1 VTDTQPARAATS
13 PQRLIILVALAMF
26 ISYVDRGN
34 LATAA
39 PLIQAELKLSPEQ
52 LGVLLSSF
60 FLTYVL
66 AMIPAGWLAERYGAY
81 RVMAGGLLIWSV
93 ATLGSGLVGSFVAL
107 LLLRLLLGLGE
118 SVSFPSMS
126 KLIASGVPQERLG
139 FANGMAAFGYLIGPA
154 VGTFVGGWLIAQLG
168 WRPVFLIFGVMSL
181 LWLLPWS
188 RVVVHEPRLAEGQ
201 AAGPSFAQILRQR
214 SLWGTSL
221 GLFSMNYAY
230 YLILT
235 WLPTYLVSARGFSLT
250 SMAAVAAGAYLLNA
264 FGALASGWVT
274 DRWVRAG
281 HSANVIYKTIMGS
294 YHVLG
299 ILCMIGIFSL
309 PELGSIA
316 CLYFFQLIVGISA
329 PGAFS
334 ISQTFAGPSASARW
348 VGVQNMWGNV
358 AGFLAPIATGLI
370 VGATGSYQYAF
381 LLAAAVNVLGL
392 IGWVLMLPKIEPIQ
406 WRK

>member
-1 VTDTQPARAATS
+1 MTVTQPVRVPTS
-13 PQRLIILVALAMF
+13 PLRLIVMVALALF

-39 PLIQAELKLSPEQ
+39 PLIQQELKLSPEQ
-52 LGVLLSSF
+52 LGALLSAF

-66 AMIPAGWLAERYGAY
+66 AMIPAGWLAERFGAY

-93 ATLGSGLVGSFVAL
+93 ATVGSGLVGSFVAL

-126 KLIASGVPQERLG
+126 KLIASGVPPERLG

-154 VGTFVGGWLIAQLG
+154 VGTLVGGWLIAELG
-168 WRPVFLIFGVMSL
+168 WRPVFLIFGVLSL

-188 RVVVHEPRLAEGQ
+188 RVVVHEPRLKEDH

-235 WLPTYLVSARGFSLT
+235 WLPTYLVTARGFSLT
-250 SMAAVAAGAYLLNA
+250 TMAAIAAGAYLLNA

-274 DRWVRAG
+274 DRWIRAG
-281 HSANVIYKTIMGS
+281 HSANAAYKTIMGS
-294 YHVLG
+294 YHILG
-299 ILCMIGIFSL
+299 ILCMIGIVSL
-309 PELGSIA
+309 PETGSII

-348 VGVQNMWGNV
+348 VGVQNMCGNV

-370 VGATGSYQYAF
+370 IGATGSYYAAF
-381 LLAAAVNVLGL
+381 MLAAAINVLGL
-392 IGWVLMLPKIEPIQ
+392 VGWIFMLPKIEAIQ

>member
-1 VTDTQPARAATS
+1 M
-13 PQRLIILVALAMF
+13 RLIVMVALAMF

-52 LGVLLSSF
+52 LGALLSAF
-60 FLTYVL
+60 FLTYVI
-66 AMIPAGWLAERYGAY
+66 AMIPSGWLAERYGAY
-81 RVMAGGLLIWSV
+81 RVLAGGLLIWSV
-93 ATLGSGLVGSFVAL
+93 ATLGSGLVGSFLAL
-107 LLLRLLLGLGE
+107 LLLRMLLGLGE

-126 KLIASGVPQERLG
+126 KLIASGVPMASLG
-139 FANGMAAFGYLIGPA
+139 FANGMVAFGYLIGPA
-154 VGTFVGGWLIAQLG
+154 AGTLLGGWLIAALG

-181 LWLLPWS
+181 LWLLPWG
-188 RVVVHEPRLAEGQ
+188 RVVVHEPRLKEGN
-201 AAGPSFAQILRQR
+201 ATGPSFAQILGER

-235 WLPTYLVSARGFSLT
+235 WLPTYLVTARGFSLT

-274 DRWVRAG
+274 DRRIRAG
-281 HSANVIYKTIMGS
+281 HSASVTYKTIMAC
-294 YHVLG
+294 YHILG
-299 ILCMIGIFSL
+299 ILCMIGIVSL
-309 PELGSIA
+309 PETGSIA
-316 CLYFFQLIVGISA
+316 CLYFYQLIVGISA

-334 ISQTFAGPSASARW
+334 ISQTFAGPTASARW
-348 VGVQNMWGNV
+348 VGVQNMCGNL
-358 AGFLAPIATGLI
+358 AGLLAPIATGFI
-370 VGATGSYQYAF
+370 IGATGSFDRAF
-381 LLAAAVNVLGL
+381 LLAAAINVFGL
-392 IGWVLMLPKIEPIQ
+392 IGWIFMLPKIEAIQ